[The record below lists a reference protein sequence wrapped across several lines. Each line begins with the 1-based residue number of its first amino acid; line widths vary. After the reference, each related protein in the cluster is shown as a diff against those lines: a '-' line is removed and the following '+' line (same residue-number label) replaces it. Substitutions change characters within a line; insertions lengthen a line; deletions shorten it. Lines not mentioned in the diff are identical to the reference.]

1 MVTRERRADRGRRMA
16 RQRLSAI
23 GDELREARLSAGLS
37 QQALGDLVGVSH
49 TEISR
54 IELARHERVPYQTVA
69 VIGAVLGLD
78 VSIRAFPDDEPIRD
92 AAQVALLGRL
102 RSHVSA
108 EIRWRA
114 EVPIRLASDKRA
126 WDVELAGAG
135 WRVVADAE
143 SRLRDAQAVTRRVL
157 LKARDDG
164 ADVVLLVVADSRHN
178 RRVVRLIQPDLAS
191 HFPVSGRVILDALA
205 QGQRP
210 PGSGIVTL

>member
-1 MVTRERRADRGRRMA
+1 MVTRERRVDRGRRMA
-16 RQRLSAI
+16 RQRLNAI
-23 GDELREARLSAGLS
+23 GDELREARRSAGLS

-54 IELARHERVPYQTVA
+54 IELARDERVPFQTVA

-78 VSIRAFPDDEPIRD
+78 VSIRSFPDAERMRD

-102 RSHVSA
+102 RRHISTQV
-108 EIRWRA
+108 RWRT
-114 EVPIRLASDKRA
+114 EVPLRLTGDRRA

-157 LKARDDG
+157 LKARDDR
-164 ADVVLLVVADSRHN
+164 AEVFD
-178 RRVVRLIQPDLAS
+178 RVR
-191 HFPVSGRVILDALA
+191 
-205 QGQRP
+205 
-210 PGSGIVTL
+210 PGSVERPIRMRNG

>member
-78 VSIRAFPDDEPIRD
+78 VSIRAFPDGEPIRD

-102 RSHVSA
+102 HSHVSA
-108 EIRWRA
+108 EIRWRT
-114 EVPIRLASDKRA
+114 EVPIQLTGDKRA
-126 WDVELAGAG
+126 WDVEHAGAG
-135 WRVVADAE
+135 WRVVADAA

-178 RRVVRLIQPDLAS
+178 RRVLRLIQPDLAS
-191 HFPVSGRVILDALA
+191 HFPVRGRVILDALA

-210 PGSGIVTL
+210 PGSGIVTV